1 MATRVGLEPFTSGT
15 AARGVLGGT
24 PLSSLPAAI
33 RGKVLVT
40 LVPWQTLAVG
50 TPFEVV
56 GRRAELAKLTGF
68 IEGPERP
75 TVVAVVG
82 AAGMGKTTLW
92 TAAVCTARD
101 RGWTV
106 LSARPSGAE
115 ASLSFAG
122 LSDLFA
128 AVDEEVLARIPAVQR
143 KALEVALLRSER
155 DDGAADARAVSTGV
169 LSLLQ
174 EIAVGAPVLVAVDD
188 ITWLDRATA
197 SALGFALRRLEG
209 SRTMLLATVREDEIR
224 TNAVTG
230 VAAPGGWVELLLRPL
245 AAGTLR
251 RILDLRFGD
260 EMSHNTTVVA
270 ACGGNP
276 LFAIEIAQELLRQG
290 QRPGAGPLP
299 VPGELRQLLT
309 YRVNRMP
316 ARARDALLVAA
327 CLASPRTGLVDAS
340 AIEPAEDAGLV
351 TIETDGRVRF
361 THPLLAAAVY
371 ESAPPSRRRSVHRM
385 LGGRLEDP
393 EERARHLALGS
404 EGPDL
409 EIAGHLDEAAKLAQA
424 RGSPAAAAELVE
436 LALQMT
442 PPVVGA
448 GRAERMLTGAAL
460 HFETGDLSRAQE
472 LVEQGLSEA
481 LGSSLRASGLRLLA
495 QLRSRRGTF
504 GEAAQ
509 LASEALEVA
518 GAELAIT
525 VGLHLDLV
533 FYFTSLADFPRALPH
548 ADAAVAGSGELGH
561 AAIEAEALAVKTVV
575 RFLSGQGLAGEDLAR
590 ALAIEDPTRATL
602 LLMRPRL

>member
-1 MATRVGLEPFTSGT
+1 MELWP
-15 AARGVLGGT
+15 RGVLGGT
-24 PLSSLPAAI
+24 PLSSAPDRTPRQSARHASAMPDFGRGHAI
-33 RGKVLVT
+33 RG
-40 LVPWQTLAVG
+40 
-50 TPFEVV
+50 
-56 GRRAELAKLTGF
+56 RRPPGGAGQADGF
-68 IEGPERP
+68 HRGPERP

-92 TAAVCTARD
+92 TAGVCTARN

-128 AVDEEVLARIPAVQR
+128 AVDDEVLALIPAVQR

-155 DDGAADARAVSTGV
+155 DDGTADARAVSTGV

-174 EIAVGAPVLVAVDD
+174 EMAVRAPVLVAVDD

-209 SRTMLLATVREDEIR
+209 SRTMLLATIREDEIR
-224 TNAVTG
+224 TNPVTG
-230 VAAPGGWVELLLRPL
+230 VAAPGQRVELLLRPL

-251 RILDLRFGD
+251 RILDGRFGD
-260 EMSHNTTVVA
+260 GMSQNTTVRVVA

-290 QRPGAGPLP
+290 QRPGAGLLP

-309 YRVNRMP
+309 SRVNRMP
-316 ARARDALLVAA
+316 ARARDALLVVS
-327 CLASPRTGLVDAS
+327 CLASPHTGLVDAG

-385 LGGRLEDP
+385 LAGRLEDP

-409 EIAGHLDEAAKLAQA
+409 EIAGDLDEAAKLAQA

-442 PPVVGA
+442 PSVVGSRPGRTDVDRGRPPLRDRRSEPGARA
-448 GRAERMLTGAAL
+448 GRTG
-460 HFETGDLSRAQE
+460 FVGGSRQ
-472 LVEQGLSEA
+472 LPS
-481 LGSSLRASGLRLLA
+481 RLWA
-495 QLRSRRGTF
+495 
-504 GEAAQ
+504 
-509 LASEALEVA
+509 
-518 GAELAIT
+518 
-525 VGLHLDLV
+525 
-533 FYFTSLADFPRALPH
+533 
-548 ADAAVAGSGELGH
+548 AAVGAT
-561 AAIEAEALAVKTVV
+561 AKP
-575 RFLSGQGLAGEDLAR
+575 AR
-590 ALAIEDPTRATL
+590 YLRRSSPAR
-602 LLMRPRL
+602 M

>member
-1 MATRVGLEPFTSGT
+1 LTPARRWSDGDGRRRRAVHEWNCGPGVGSAEPHS
-15 AARGVLGGT
+15 
-24 PLSSLPAAI
+24 PDLPAAPLD
-33 RGKVLVT
+33 KVLVAPA
-40 LVPWQTLAVG
+40 PWQTLAVG

-75 TVVAVVG
+75 TVVAIVG

-92 TAAVCTARD
+92 TAGVCAAHD
-101 RGWTV
+101 IGWTV

-115 ASLSFAG
+115 ASFSFAG

-155 DDGAADARAVSTGV
+155 DDRPADARAVSAGV

-174 EIAVGAPVLVAVDD
+174 EMAVGAPVLVAVDD
-188 ITWLDRATA
+188 VTWLDRATA

-209 SRTMLLATVREDEIR
+209 SRTMLLATIREDEIR
-224 TNAVTG
+224 TNPVTG
-230 VAAPGGWVELLLRPL
+230 VAAAGQRVELLLRPL

-251 RILDLRFGD
+251 RTLDLRFGD
-260 EMSHNTTVVA
+260 EMSHNTTAKVVT

-276 LFAIEIAQELLRQG
+276 LFAVEIAQALLRQG

-309 YRVNRMP
+309 SRVNRIP
-316 ARARDALLVAA
+316 ARARDALLVAS
-327 CLASPRTGLVDAS
+327 CLASPHTGLVDAS
-340 AIEPAEDAGLV
+340 AIRPAEDAGLV
-351 TIETDGRVRF
+351 TIEIDGRVRF

-385 LGGRLEDP
+385 LAGRLEDL

-424 RGSPAAAAELVE
+424 PGVSGRGGRADGAGAANDPTSRGSRPGRTDADRGR
-436 LALQMT
+436 
-442 PPVVGA
+442 PPLRDRRSEPGARAGRTGVVGGSRQLPSRLWA
-448 GRAERMLTGAAL
+448 TAVGATAEPTWY
-460 HFETGDLSRAQE
+460 
-472 LVEQGLSEA
+472 
-481 LGSSLRASGLRLLA
+481 LRRSGP
-495 QLRSRRGTF
+495 GC
-504 GEAAQ
+504 
-509 LASEALEVA
+509 
-518 GAELAIT
+518 I
-525 VGLHLDLV
+525 
-533 FYFTSLADFPRALPH
+533 
-548 ADAAVAGSGELGH
+548 
-561 AAIEAEALAVKTVV
+561 
-575 RFLSGQGLAGEDLAR
+575 
-590 ALAIEDPTRATL
+590 
-602 LLMRPRL
+602 